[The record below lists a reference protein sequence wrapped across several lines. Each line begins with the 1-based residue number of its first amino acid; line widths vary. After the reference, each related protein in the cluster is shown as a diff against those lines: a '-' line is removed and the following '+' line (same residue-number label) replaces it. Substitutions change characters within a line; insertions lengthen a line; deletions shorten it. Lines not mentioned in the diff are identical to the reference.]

1 MIYLKLLVAAL
12 TLRMPWQEIE
22 VPLAHTFVR
31 KVKSSKQVKDIGLF
45 SPSVQVDGGDISSV
59 G

>member
-1 MIYLKLLVAAL
+1 VIYLKLLVAAL

-45 SPSVQVDGGDISSV
+45 SPSVQVDGGDI
-59 G
+59 